1 MLFSSM
7 VFICFFLPMVFC
19 LYHLIRDEYR
29 NYLLLAAS
37 IFFYAWGEP
46 VYIFLMLFS
55 IAVNYLLGIC
65 MDKKQN
71 KKLYFIFGIAFDLAL
86 LGYFKYFNTLWGG
99 G

>member
-7 VFICFFLPMVFC
+7 VFICFFFFFVFC

-99 G
+99 